1 MRKTTEKIGTLH
13 TSPELKVR
21 QDPRGDEQSCE
32 EDVSSVSCPKEEDT
46 E

>member
-13 TSPELKVR
+13 VNPDRIRQGINEEVPEETASVVTLP
-21 QDPRGDEQSCE
+21 QE
-32 EDVSSVSCPKEEDT
+32 EKEE